1 MDRVMEFLPVV
12 LPAKAVAAVR
22 ALARELTDK
31 AYDLLLL
38 VDGVDADYREPTDWV
53 SLAYDPAMQQVIFH
67 AGSVS
72 GAIRDF
78 GRVFPIVHAI
88 EWHRENHRQR
98 PQLPVR
104 VLVLTDR
111 EGAGDTA
118 LGAALLWCI
127 AHGYEVIWQHV
138 PAKSNPWN
146 EWTAWMASQYG
157 NYMSSWFVDVVNAL
171 ELGIWTDEAPW
182 ALGVWIDELPWAQ
195 AKNVPDEASVA
206 GDGAASH

>member
-12 LPAKAVAAVR
+12 LPAQAVAAVE
-22 ALARELTDK
+22 ALAREHTDK
-31 AYDLLLL
+31 EYDLLLL

-53 SLAYDPAMQQVIFH
+53 SLAYDPAMQQVILH

-78 GRVFPIVHAI
+78 SRVFPVVHAI

-98 PQLPVR
+98 PQHPVR

-111 EGAGDTA
+111 EGAGDSA
-118 LGAALLWCI
+118 LGAALKWCI
-127 AHGYEVIWQHV
+127 AHGYEVVWQQV
-138 PAKSNPWN
+138 PPKSNPWN
-146 EWTAWMASQYG
+146 QWTAWMASQYG
-157 NYMSSWFVDVVNAL
+157 NHMSSWFSDVITAL
-171 ELGIWTDEAPW
+171 ELGVWHDEAPW
-182 ALGVWIDELPWAQ
+182 ALGVWHDDFPWEP
-195 AKNVPDEASVA
+195 KETVPDDAIVA